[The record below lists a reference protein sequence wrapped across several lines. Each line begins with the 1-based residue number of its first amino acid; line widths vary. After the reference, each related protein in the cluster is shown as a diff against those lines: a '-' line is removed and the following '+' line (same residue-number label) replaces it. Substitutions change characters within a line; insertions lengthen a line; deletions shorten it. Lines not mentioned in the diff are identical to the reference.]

1 MGNRRAEGSGFKS
14 IAARM
19 AVQLRAPFR
28 QRIRSMTEP
37 EQSATVLKL
46 SRARLALLIAMPAI
60 AVLSVA
66 AGVTDYIDLDTLA
79 AHRAELLDF
88 VAAYRRAGR
97 HRLHICLFRR
107 RGLEY
112 SRLGLLT
119 VPAGFS
125 FRPVPG
131 AIIVIVAATF
141 GGVVVVLAARY
152 ILTDALRAK
161 AAPVI
166 GRLEA
171 GFHENAFSYLLA
183 LRLTPVL
190 PFFLVTLGVAFLG
203 VRMRTFIAATVIGLI
218 PVASVYATL
227 GACIGHALEVGA
239 HDPLAAAREPTVI
252 GGLLGLAALAL
263 LPVLKR
269 LRRP

>member
-1 MGNRRAEGSGFKS
+1 
-14 IAARM
+14 
-19 AVQLRAPFR
+19 
-28 QRIRSMTEP
+28 MTEP
-37 EQSATVLKL
+37 EQSAPVPRL
-46 SRARLALLIAMPAI
+46 SRARRALLIAMPAI

-79 AHRAELLDF
+79 AHRAELLGF
-88 VAAYRRAGR
+88 VAAHRTLAVIAFTFVYFAGVA
-97 HRLHICLFRR
+97 LSIP
-107 RGLEY
+107 GW
-112 SRLGLLT
+112 GVLT
-119 VPAGFS
+119 VPAGFL
-125 FRPVPG
+125 FGPVLG
-131 AIIVIVAATF
+131 AIVVIAAATS

-203 VRMRTFIAATVIGLI
+203 VRMRTFIAATVLGLI

-227 GACIGHALEVGA
+227 GAGIGHALEAGA

-263 LPVLKR
+263 LPVLVKR
-269 LRRP
+269 LRRS

>member
-1 MGNRRAEGSGFKS
+1 
-14 IAARM
+14 
-19 AVQLRAPFR
+19 
-28 QRIRSMTEP
+28 MTEP

-60 AVLSVA
+60 AALSVA

-88 VAAYRRAGR
+88 VAAHRALAVIAFTFVYFVGVA
-97 HRLHICLFRR
+97 LSIP
-107 RGLEY
+107 GW
-112 SRLGLLT
+112 GLLT
-119 VPAGFS
+119 VPAGFL
-125 FRPVPG
+125 FGPVPG

-161 AAPVI
+161 AAPAI

-227 GACIGHALEVGA
+227 GAGIGHALEVGA

-263 LPVLKR
+263 LPVLVKR